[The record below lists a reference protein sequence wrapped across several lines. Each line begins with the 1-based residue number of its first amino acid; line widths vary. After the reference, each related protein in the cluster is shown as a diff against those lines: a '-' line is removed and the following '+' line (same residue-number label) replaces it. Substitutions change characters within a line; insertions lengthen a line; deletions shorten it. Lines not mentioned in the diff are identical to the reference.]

1 MTAEAATLT
10 QRLLEEV
17 SWDQK
22 EIMIL
27 GKRVL
32 QPRLVAYEADA
43 PELYYTYSRQQLRPE
58 TWHPVV
64 AEIKAKVEQLTSQTY
79 NSCLLNLYRNGRDT
93 MAWHSDN
100 EPLYGSEPVIASVSF
115 GASRDFILRHNE
127 ERERRLSFPLGGGS
141 VLVMG
146 GRTQDF
152 WVHCVPKRA
161 RCIEPRINLTFRK
174 IVKAEDP
181 V

>member
-1 MTAEAATLT
+1 MPAWHH
-10 QRLLEEV
+10 RC
-17 SWDQK
+17 
-22 EIMIL
+22 
-27 GKRVL
+27 RVGT
-32 QPRLVAYEADA
+32 PSIPTHA
-43 PELYYTYSRQQLRPE
+43 RQ
-58 TWHPVV
+58 
-64 AEIKAKVEQLTSQTY
+64 AKVEQLTSQTY
-79 NSCLLNLYRNGRDT
+79 NSCLLNLYRSGRDT

-100 EPLYGSEPVIASVSF
+100 EPLYGSEPVIGTVLRGGALRSTKFLSDALPHMHLFSPTTAASVSF

-161 RCIEPRINLTFRK
+161 RCTEPRINLTFRK
-174 IVKAEDP
+174 IVKAEEP